1 MPNTGQGLLRET
13 VQPVGD
19 IEAQPTTQSQPRVE
33 RVRSGVPWAE
43 RVSQE
48 LDAVSATLCAAVG
61 EARARLLALVQEE
74 IRRGLEQAL
83 ENARVALNVPAV
95 GAALNAAKPLS
106 SDGKQVPE
114 DGSSGPPTEDG
125 QKASLPLLWVVEEAA
140 NAGGAEATA
149 AESAPSS
156 QPETNGVSAAPV
168 STPANAAPGALADE
182 MLNGTV
188 RLVVEADGSV
198 RRVVRFVDELCQKPQ
213 FRLLRLVGSRGK
225 TGVEIWLGLR
235 EPVSITR
242 ALSQM
247 RNVSRVAASEELDG
261 KDNERCFNVWLTE
274 EASMG
279 QDG

>member
-1 MPNTGQGLLRET
+1 MPDTGQGLLRET
-13 VQPVGD
+13 VQPASD
-19 IEAQPTTQSQPRVE
+19 IEAQPTPQSQPRVE

-48 LDAVSATLCAAVG
+48 MDAVSATLCAAVG
-61 EARARLLALVQEE
+61 ETRARLLALVQEE

-83 ENARVALNVPAV
+83 ENARVTLIVPAV
-95 GAALNAAKPLS
+95 GAALDAARPLS
-106 SDGKQVPE
+106 FNGRQVPD
-114 DGSSGPPTEDG
+114 DGSSGPPTEDEP
-125 QKASLPLLWVVEEAA
+125 KASPPSLWVVEEAA

-149 AESAPSS
+149 AESAASS

-168 STPANAAPGALADE
+168 STAANGAPGAPADE
-182 MLNGTV
+182 MLNGAI

-198 RRVVRFVDELCQKPQ
+198 RRVVRFVDDLCQKPQ
-213 FRLLRLVGSRGK
+213 FRLLRLVGSRQK

-235 EPVSITR
+235 EPVNMTR

-247 RNVSRVAASEELDG
+247 RNVSHVAASDELDG
-261 KDNERCFNVWLTE
+261 KDNERCFNVWLAE
-274 EASMG
+274 EASVG